1 MKAKDYRLKAR
12 ECLTGKWNLMALIT
26 LIEGFLIGAAS
37 SITIAQFIIAGPLL
51 LGFAGCTLSVARYN
65 DVKIENLF
73 DGFSNFVN
81 SLILYLINTLLIFL
95 WSLLLIIP
103 GIIKS
108 YAYSMSFYIM
118 KDNPAIEANEARIK
132 SEQMMYGHKWELF
145 CLHFSFIGWILLSIL
160 TFGILFF
167 WVMPYMKVSEAL
179 FYEKIKTEPIIVIT
193 KNINSPYSATCMK
206 PRSEVLTRIEGDV

>member
-26 LIEGFLIGAAS
+26 LIESFLIGAAS
-37 SITIAQFIIAGPLL
+37 STTIGQFIVAGPLL
-51 LGFAGCTLSVARYN
+51 LGFAGCTLLVARNN
-65 DVKIENLF
+65 DVNIENLF

-81 SLILYLINTLLIFL
+81 SLLLYLINTLFIFL
-95 WSLLLIIP
+95 WSLLFIIP

-118 KDNPAIEANEARIK
+118 KDNPQIEANEARIK
-132 SEQMMYGHKWELF
+132 SEKMMYGHKWELF
-145 CLHFSFIGWILLSIL
+145 CLHFSFIGWILLSLL

-167 WVMPYMKVSEAL
+167 WVSPYMKVSEAL
-179 FYEKIKTEPIIVIT
+179 FYEKIKTEPIIT
-193 KNINSPYSATCMK
+193 K
-206 PRSEVLTRIEGDV
+206 